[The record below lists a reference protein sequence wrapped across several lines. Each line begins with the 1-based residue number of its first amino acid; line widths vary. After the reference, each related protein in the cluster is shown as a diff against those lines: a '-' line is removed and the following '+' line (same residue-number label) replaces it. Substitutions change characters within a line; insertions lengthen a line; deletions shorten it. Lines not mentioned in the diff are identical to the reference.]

1 MAILLSQICTSSNE
15 FLSKGLEISF
25 MIKVLWGLWQI
36 FPFTHCN
43 EESEAYKGLLN
54 C

>member
-1 MAILLSQICTSSNE
+1 MVIILLSQICTSSNE

-36 FPFTHCN
+36 FPFTHYN
-43 EESEAYKGLLN
+43 EESKA
-54 C
+54 